1 VQWQLSSCAAVRFRA
16 LSFSHDAK
24 NNSARDFTTFCLR
37 LTSAIWRANIARMT
51 DLHIGTSAFTAAGWE
66 QAFYPAGMK
75 PADYLSYYA
84 TKFNTVEVDSTFYRT
99 PSVATVNGWERK
111 TPSGFVLAAKVPQT
125 ITHEKI
131 LQDCDDDLKHFL
143 ETMDLMGDKLGP
155 LLFQFGYFNKKA
167 FKSRK
172 EFLAR
177 LEPFLK
183 KLPKGYRF
191 ALEIRNKQWLTA
203 EFFDLLREH
212 KVAYALIDQA
222 WTPRVSDVFEK
233 FDPITADFTYIRL
246 LGDRKGI
253 EQTTKIWD
261 KVIVDRSKELMSWVN
276 VCQRTVRRGV
286 STYVYV
292 NNHYA
297 GFAPATVEQFQKLW
311 KASG

>member
-1 VQWQLSSCAAVRFRA
+1 MTEFR
-16 LSFSHDAK
+16 
-24 NNSARDFTTFCLR
+24 
-37 LTSAIWRANIARMT
+37 
-51 DLHIGTSAFTAAGWE
+51 IGTSAFTAAGWE
-66 QAFYPAGMK
+66 SAFYPAGMK

-99 PSVATVNGWERK
+99 PSVGTVNGWERK
-111 TPSGFVLAAKVPQT
+111 IPPGFVLAAKIPQV

-131 LQDCDDDLKHFL
+131 LQNCDEDLKHYL

-155 LLFQFGYFNKKA
+155 LLFQFGYFNKSA
-167 FKSRK
+167 FKSGK

-177 LEPFLK
+177 LAPFLK

-191 ALEIRNKQWLTA
+191 ALEIRNKQWLTT

-212 KVAYALIDQA
+212 KVAYALIDQS
-222 WTPRVSDVFEK
+222 WMPRPAEIFEK
-233 FDPITADFTYIRL
+233 FDPITADFAYVRL

-253 EQTTKIWD
+253 EQQTKVWD

-286 STYVYV
+286 STYLYV

-297 GFAPATVEQFQKLW
+297 GFAPGTIEQFQKLW
-311 KASG
+311 RIADR